1 MNILSKSE
9 SIDCLKCG
17 QPNVWCNCNKWN
29 YNGLDFLMNDLRIVK
44 VLMDNHNISLLKIL
58 IDYENTNKN
67 EQIHIKDKLINLDR
81 VNIINGT

>member
-1 MNILSKSE
+1 
-9 SIDCLKCG
+9 
-17 QPNVWCNCNKWN
+17 
-29 YNGLDFLMNDLRIVK
+29 MNDLRIVK

-67 EQIHIKDKLINLDR
+67 EQIHIKDKLINLDK